1 MDNIDPQIWITF
13 LNKIYIG
20 SSGDKYTTLV
30 NAKPKFEV
38 SNDGGDK
45 YTITRITPVN
55 QIAFTF
61 NLGEA
66 VTADPL
72 GAGQPAQVPTIYN

>member
-1 MDNIDPQIWITF
+1 MLVTLKLLLFIITG
-13 LNKIYIG
+13 N
-20 SSGDKYTTLV
+20 SGDKYTALV
-30 NAKPKFEV
+30 NAKPEFQV
-38 SNDGGDK
+38 AHDGGDK
-45 YTITRITPVN
+45 YTITRMTPTK

-72 GAGQPAQVPTIYN
+72 GADQPAQVPT

>member
-1 MDNIDPQIWITF
+1 M
-13 LNKIYIG
+13 
-20 SSGDKYTTLV
+20 

-72 GAGQPAQVPTIYN
+72 GAGQPAQVPTIYS